1 MLLDLEKWNPFKFL
15 RHSAGKKGATAQAG
29 AQPAGDQGATQKAST
44 TATPA
49 TTATSAWPDRSHWPL
64 PEPLHLL
71 ADLIRDLRSHWPLP
85 EPLHLLADLIRDP
98 FGGLGPLGTWFGD
111 FSPSQFQP
119 RVDVTDDGDAL
130 RIVAEL
136 PGLTRDDVE
145 LEVIED
151 MLVLSGDKRIESNS
165 DEKGCYRV
173 ERVFGHFQRAIPL
186 PAGIDLERVEATF
199 ANGVLTVRVPKT
211 GAEAAAKRRIEIK

>member
-15 RHSAGKKGATAQAG
+15 RHSAGTKGATAHAG
-29 AQPAGDQGATQKAST
+29 AQPAGDQGSTQKASASVIPD
-44 TATPA
+44 TA
-49 TTATSAWPDRSHWPL
+49 ATSAWPD
-64 PEPLHLL
+64 
-71 ADLIRDLRSHWPLP
+71 RSHWPLP

-98 FGGLGPLGTWFGD
+98 FGGLGPLGNWFGD

-136 PGLTRDDVE
+136 PGLTRNDVE

-151 MLVLSGDKRIESNS
+151 MLVLSGDKRIESTS

-211 GAEAAAKRRIEIK
+211 GAEAAVKRRIEIK

>member
-1 MLLDLEKWNPFKFL
+1 MLLDLEKWDPFKFL
-15 RHSAGKKGATAQAG
+15 RHCAGKKGATAQAG
-29 AQPAGDQGATQKAST
+29 AQPAGDQGATQKASAS
-44 TATPA
+44 ATPA
-49 TTATSAWPDRSHWPL
+49 TAATSAWPD
-64 PEPLHLL
+64 
-71 ADLIRDLRSHWPLP
+71 RSHWPLP

-98 FGGLGPLGTWFGD
+98 FGGLGPLGNWFGD

>member
-49 TTATSAWPDRSHWPL
+49 TAAMSAWPD
-64 PEPLHLL
+64 
-71 ADLIRDLRSHWPLP
+71 RSHWPLP

-98 FGGLGPLGTWFGD
+98 FGGLGPLGNWFGD

-119 RVDVTDDGDAL
+119 RVDVIDDGDAL

-136 PGLTRDDVE
+136 PGLARDDVE
-145 LEVIED
+145 LEVVED
-151 MLVLSGDKRIESNS
+151 MLVLSGEKRVESES
-165 DEKGCYRV
+165 KEQGCYRV
-173 ERVFGHFQRAIPL
+173 ERTFGHFQRAIPL
-186 PAGIDLERVEATF
+186 PSGIDLERAESKF
-199 ANGVLTVRVPKT
+199 DNGVLTVRIPKAPEQAT
-211 GAEAAAKRRIEIK
+211 ANRRLEIK